1 MSFVHPTVS
10 GQGLE
15 HLAQMTLY
23 SLKLLKEK
31 TLVLLRDHIRSFNIK
46 AGRVETFLFSCP
58 ILQKGTLRPEKEDNL
73 PKAAEQISGQTRLEF
88 RFLHFQDHG
97 IPKGEYFESLSSNT
111 VLQTV
116 LCGHQGSRTR

>member
-1 MSFVHPTVS
+1 MITLDLLILR
-10 GQGLE
+10 LE
-15 HLAQMTLY
+15 
-23 SLKLLKEK
+23 E
-31 TLVLLRDHIRSFNIK
+31 LRH
-46 AGRVETFLFSCP
+46 SCSVAP